1 MIMPARNNLQNFEPT
16 SIRNPL
22 PVGKKKAK
30 TDEKVSQVS
39 SAPIIAE
46 RMRARRSKVK
56 RWMRVW

>member
-1 MIMPARNNLQNFEPT
+1 MKIIKND
-16 SIRNPL
+16 SIKTHIFYL
-22 PVGKKKAK
+22 GEEKKSPK

-46 RMRARRSKVK
+46 RMRARKSKVK